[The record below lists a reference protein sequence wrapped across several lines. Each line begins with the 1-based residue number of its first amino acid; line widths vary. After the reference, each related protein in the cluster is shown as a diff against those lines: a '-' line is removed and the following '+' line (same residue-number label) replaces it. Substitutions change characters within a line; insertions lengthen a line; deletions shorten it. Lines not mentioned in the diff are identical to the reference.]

1 MEEYR
6 EFEAKTVDEAIVAA
20 MRAFRSD
27 FESLDIQVVSE
38 GSKGLFG
45 LVGTKSAKI
54 LARPAVKDEPE
65 EGMTERHISQ
75 ARPEEVK
82 KEEEKRAPVMK
93 REVPAQVQPVSRET
107 LEKARQIVTDLL
119 DLMNMTSEVRILEDN
134 LIEITGDG
142 SGLLIGKRGTTI
154 DSLQF
159 ITNRIINKNRE
170 EPIYITIDTEGYR
183 QRHMNHLKS
192 MAMKMGQ
199 RVKRTGQSVSLEK
212 MNPYDRR
219 IIHLA
224 LKNDTRVNTK
234 SVGEGIYKKVV
245 ILPGKAS
252 R

>member
-65 EGMTERHISQ
+65 DRMPEEPIRQ
-75 ARPEEVK
+75 ARTEDEREEEVS
-82 KEEEKRAPVMK
+82 APVTE
-93 REVPAQVQPVSRET
+93 REVPAQSQPVSREL

-119 DLMNMTSEVRILEDN
+119 SLMNMPSEVRIREDN

-142 SGLLIGKRGTTI
+142 SGLLIGKHGTTI

-183 QRHMNHLKS
+183 QRHVDHLKS

-219 IIHLA
+219 IVHLA
-224 LKNDTRVNTK
+224 LKNDSRVNTK
-234 SVGEGIYKKVV
+234 SIGEGIYKKVV
-245 ILPGKAS
+245 ILPRKAS
-252 R
+252 K